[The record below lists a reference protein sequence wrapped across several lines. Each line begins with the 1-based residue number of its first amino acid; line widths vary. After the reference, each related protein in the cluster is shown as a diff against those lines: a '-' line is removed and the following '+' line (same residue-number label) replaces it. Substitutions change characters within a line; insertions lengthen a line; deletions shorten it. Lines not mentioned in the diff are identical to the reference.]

1 LGKGIWV
8 HNNSHEMV
16 AREATTTT
24 HLTCIVS
31 VVDVGKMVKLQ
42 YESTTNLSLLMTFVA
57 FVTFLSHPMIGN
69 E

>member
-1 LGKGIWV
+1 
-8 HNNSHEMV
+8 MV

-24 HLTCIVS
+24 HITCIVS

-42 YESTTNLSLLMTFVA
+42 YEATTNLSLLMTFVA
-57 FVTFLSHPMIGN
+57 FATFLSHPTIGN